1 MFSIFV
7 LDTSL
12 QYELKKKCPHIL
24 LATCRASINV
34 RRSKRKRAFVSHLD
48 SIVIALAI
56 LDTDAMTIAQHCIF
70 SLLGNNHISNN
81 LLALNMQF
89 QEIF

>member
-1 MFSIFV
+1 M
-7 LDTSL
+7 
-12 QYELKKKCPHIL
+12 
-24 LATCRASINV
+24 
-34 RRSKRKRAFVSHLD
+34 SHLD

>member
-1 MFSIFV
+1 M
-7 LDTSL
+7 
-12 QYELKKKCPHIL
+12 
-24 LATCRASINV
+24 
-34 RRSKRKRAFVSHLD
+34 SHLD

-56 LDTDAMTIAQHCIF
+56 LDTDAMTIAQHGIF